1 MFDVVPR
8 RSQMVILAARSGRLA
23 LKQAEIAMVGATP
36 LIVLEKVVLRS
47 WDLWMMVVVRGLLAH
62 KGGPLCSVDQSLD
75 PPVRCGES
83 MLSTSPRNAFRSA

>member
-47 WDLWMMVVVRGLLAH
+47 WDL
-62 KGGPLCSVDQSLD
+62 
-75 PPVRCGES
+75 
-83 MLSTSPRNAFRSA
+83 